1 MLPYRAHIE
10 RGRWGAHGMITC
22 WALTLI
28 DLMRSSSALASNTS
42 KLLEPLRVRIVR
54 SFSFGSGWRAKWRGP
69 LRVRIV
75 RSFNFGWFINGGGK
89 IQGWL
94 CEVN

>member
-1 MLPYRAHIE
+1 MFTCWAHIE
-10 RGRWGAHGMITC
+10 RERRGAHGMITC

-54 SFSFGSGWRAKWRGP
+54 SFSFG
-69 LRVRIV
+69 
-75 RSFNFGWFINGGGK
+75 WFINGGGK